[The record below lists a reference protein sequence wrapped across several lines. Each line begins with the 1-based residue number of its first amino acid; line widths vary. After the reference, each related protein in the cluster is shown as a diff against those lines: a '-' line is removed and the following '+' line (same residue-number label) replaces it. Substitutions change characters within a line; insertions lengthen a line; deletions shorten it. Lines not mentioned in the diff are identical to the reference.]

1 MQGVYI
7 VKKKFLSWILAVV
20 SMFSCVGGFT
30 ACENPEGQ
38 PDNGGNSVV
47 VDSGNGSTSVDN
59 SAVSDGAGN
68 GSLNGRVPAGKFQN
82 PYNWNGNINNV
93 SRNTDSVYKGTHVY
107 TATDTKQNLV
117 ENGATK
123 YKLIV
128 PKSVTLPTS
137 VSKVDTLTNVD
148 TYNKNTKLYDEK
160 YTPDAL
166 AVYEFIKLFKQATGI
181 TIGAAWDSNSTYKH
195 NNVADDVKF
204 ISLGRTKQ
212 LTASGIDASKE
223 TLDNDGHIIKTIGDD
238 IYLCGGSDE
247 GTLYAVYTFMRLTFN
262 YETYYY
268 DCTEID
274 SVTTAKLKNYD
285 VTDIPDFKFRAHSS
299 DVTMYDSKVYEEDIF
314 AWRLRYYGKDANRGY
329 NFMRIQDEWVYDEN
343 GNPTPHPD
351 SKSGASTNVDN
362 WFPERLYNDPDKPEQ
377 YHPEW
382 FSTMGGE
389 QVCFSAHGNSE
400 SYKLMVNTAFEKVK
414 AQLIYYNPTDYPRA
428 NIMSLTHMDNM
439 KYCQCDACREISS
452 YYRDSQAA
460 VQVLFMNDLA
470 ELVDEYLKANTD
482 KSWYREDLKLM
493 FFAYNHNSEAPARYN
508 ATTKKYEPIDE
519 KVKVHDRLIAWFAR
533 DASGQSKF
541 NEGRNGEMIT
551 CLESWCAL
559 AENVYFWHYA
569 TNFSNYMIPYDSF
582 EFATPEMFAYF
593 CSKRDQ
599 FWFTQMQDNNPNT
612 NTAWHNLKAY
622 LEAKLAWDTSL
633 NMDELMKNWFRAMYK
648 EAASQMWDVF
658 QSVREWQQVE
668 LVGNRGL
675 VAYGDGN
682 PDVVKADCW
691 PKDMVVGWLN
701 AMDVA
706 KSKVSDTKTKNHI
719 EAEALSNLYILIAL
733 HKDTQQTYIDRVT
746 AALTDLGLKEMRIS
760 SEVDYADWV
769 AKLSA

>member
-68 GSLNGRVPAGKFQN
+68 GSSNGRVPAGKFQN

-93 SRNTDSVYKGTHVY
+93 SRNTEDSLYKGTHVY
-107 TATDTKQNLV
+107 TATDTNQNLV
-117 ENGATK
+117 ENGATG
-123 YKLIV
+123 YYLII
-128 PKSVTLPTS
+128 PESLELPVG
-137 VSKVDTLTNVD
+137 VSKINNLTDVDS
-148 TYNKNTKLYDEK
+148 YN
-160 YTPDAL
+160 PDAL
-166 AVYEFIKLFKQATGI
+166 AVYEFIKLFQQATGI
-181 TIGAAWDSNSTYKH
+181 TIPTKRESSHSAYQTASKGKY
-195 NNVADDVKF
+195 
-204 ISLGRTKQ
+204 ISLGRTK
-212 LTASGIDASKE
+212 LLEKSGIDASKE
-223 TLDNDGHIIKTIGDD
+223 TLSNDGHIVKTIDDD
-238 IYLCGGSDE
+238 IYLCGGSDA

-262 YETYYY
+262 YETYYF

-299 DVTMYDSKVYEEDIF
+299 DVTTYNSSVYEEDIF
-314 AWRLRYYGKDANRGY
+314 AWRLNYYGKDATRGY

-343 GNPTPHPD
+343 GNPTPHED

-362 WFPERLYNDPDKPEQ
+362 WFPERLYNDPDKPER

-382 FSTMGGE
+382 FSSQGGE
-389 QVCFSAHGNSE
+389 QVCFSAHGDPE
-400 SYKLMVNTAFEKVK
+400 SYELMVNTAFEKVK

-470 ELVDEYLKANTD
+470 EKVDEYLKANTD

-508 ATTKKYEPIDE
+508 ATTKQYEPIDE
-519 KVKVHDRLIAWFAR
+519 RVKVHDRLIAWFAR

-559 AENVYFWHYA
+559 AKNVYFWHYA

-599 FWFTQMQDNNPNT
+599 YWFTQMQDNNPNT

-701 AMDVA
+701 KMDTA
-706 KSKVSDTKTKNHI
+706 KSKVSDTKTINHI
-719 EAEALSNLYILIAL
+719 EAEALSNLYILIEL
-733 HKDTQQTYIDRVT
+733 HKDTQQTYIERVKT
-746 AALTDLGLKEMRIS
+746 AYTTLKLNKKTSITSDLRYKTWIDSL
-760 SEVDYADWV
+760 A
-769 AKLSA
+769 SA

>member
-7 VKKKFLSWILAVV
+7 VKKKFLSWMLAVV

-30 ACENPEGQ
+30 ACENPEEQ

-47 VDSGNGSTSVDN
+47 VDSGNGSTNVDN

-93 SRNTDSVYKGTHVY
+93 SRNTDSLYKGTHVY
-107 TATDTKQNLV
+107 TATDTNQNLV
-117 ENGATK
+117 ENGATG
-123 YKLIV
+123 YYLIIPESLV
-128 PKSVTLPTS
+128 LPVG
-137 VSKVDTLTNVD
+137 VSKIDNLTDVDS
-148 TYNKNTKLYDEK
+148 YN
-160 YTPDAL
+160 PDAL

-181 TIGAAWDSNSTYKH
+181 TIPTKRESSSSAYQNASKGKY
-195 NNVADDVKF
+195 
-204 ISLGRTKQ
+204 ISLGRTK
-212 LTASGIDASKE
+212 LLEKSGITVDKE
-223 TLDNDGHIIKTIGDD
+223 TLSNDGHIVKTIDDD
-238 IYLCGGSDE
+238 IYLCGGGDE

-262 YETYYY
+262 YETYYF

-299 DVTMYDSKVYEEDIF
+299 DVTTYNSKVYEEDIF
-314 AWRLRYYGKDANRGY
+314 AWRLNYYGKDANRGY
-329 NFMRIQDEWVYDEN
+329 NFMRIHDEWVN
-343 GNPTPHPD
+343 GQPQGA
-351 SKSGASTNVDN
+351 SGASTNVDN
-362 WFPERLYNDPDKPEQ
+362 WFPERLYNDPDKPKQ

-382 FSTMGGE
+382 FSSQGGE
-389 QVCFSAHGNSE
+389 QVCFSAHGDPE
-400 SYKLMVNTAFEKVK
+400 SYELMVNTAFEKVK

-508 ATTKKYEPIDE
+508 ATTKQYEPIDE

-559 AENVYFWHYA
+559 AENVYFWHYG

-599 FWFTQMQDNNPNT
+599 YWFTQMQDNNANT

-701 AMDVA
+701 KMDTA
-706 KSKVSDTKTKNHI
+706 KSKVSDDKTKNHI

-733 HKDTQQTYIDRVT
+733 HGDKQQTYIDRVT
-746 AALTDLGLKEMRIS
+746 TAYTTLKLNSKTRITSDLRYKAWMESL
-760 SEVDYADWV
+760 A
-769 AKLSA
+769 SA